1 MHKIAIL
8 LVTYIGDIEYVE
20 RLIPNYIKY
29 NIDKIPLY
37 IVAPSSDSTT
47 FEKFVGD
54 NIELLTEESITD
66 NLVHDNSVRGIRP
79 GYINQEIIKLAF
91 WEKGL
96 CENYFCMDSDGQFVR
111 YFYTSDFMYDDNTPY
126 TILVEDNELAVE
138 PEYYQKYWAGREKL
152 IRLIQKEV
160 GLVDKRM
167 LTCHGF
173 AILSCKVLESLY
185 KKYILPNN
193 LTYRDLL
200 SKSPYEFSWYNMWLQ
215 KDKTIDIHFREH
227 IFKYFHHKN
236 HHLEYLQKGITLDD
250 IARGYLGVVVNSN
263 YSRWDGVVSYEDG
276 DIYELSIKEINQLLY
291 KIIRSLLRKPRTLM
305 IKLRAKVINS
315 RGRNQLMTWLKLD
328 PK

>member
-8 LVTYIGDIEYVE
+8 LVTYIKDIEYVE
-20 RLIPNYIKY
+20 RLIPNYKKY
-29 NIDKIPLY
+29 NVDKIPLY
-37 IVAPSSDSTT
+37 IVAPSSDIKA

-54 NIELLTEESITD
+54 GIELFAEESITD
-66 NLVHDNSVRGIRP
+66 NLAHECSPRGTRP
-79 GYINQEIIKLAF
+79 GYLNQEIIKLAF
-91 WEKGL
+91 WEKRL
-96 CENYFCMDSDGQFVR
+96 CENYFCMDSDGVFVR
-111 YFYTSDFMYDDNTPY
+111 DFYVSDFMYDDDTPF

-138 PEYYQKYWAGREKL
+138 PEYYKKYWTYREKL
-152 IRLIQKEV
+152 IRSIQKEV

-185 KKYILPNN
+185 ENYLLPNN
-193 LTYRDLL
+193 LTYLDIMNKL
-200 SKSPYEFSWYNMWLQ
+200 SYEFSWYNMWLQ
-215 KDKTIDIHFREH
+215 KDKTIDIQFREH

-291 KIIRSLLRKPRTLM
+291 KIIRSLIRKPRTLM
-305 IKLRAKVINS
+305 IKFIAKY
-315 RGRNQLMTWLKLD
+315 L
-328 PK
+328 